1 MDQGQAPDTAMWSL
15 RSRGPAHAVIHRC
28 LDAQR
33 TAPPRGRL
41 WRTFG
46 GDPVQPA
53 AAKWYHEAIGELR
66 VAEVLGQL
74 GEGWH
79 VVHAVP
85 HSSADA
91 EIDHVLVGP
100 PGVLTLAVE
109 HRAGRRIQVS
119 GSVLY
124 VDGHRTAALPAVDH
138 QARLV
143 SRVLSRAV
151 GIPVVATPLVVVVD
165 AVRITRGALRSPA
178 AVVDARELV
187 AHLRAQPTRLP
198 ADLVRTIAR
207 AAEEWT
213 TWRPF
218 GHDAMTHRDPGHAFA
233 QLRDEV
239 ARARGRRRLWG
250 VAGVAALAVTAF
262 GAASGL
268 FS

>member
-1 MDQGQAPDTAMWSL
+1 MDQGQAPDIARWSL
-15 RSRGPAHAVIHRC
+15 RSRGPAHAAINRC

-33 TAPPRGRL
+33 AAPPRGRI
-41 WRTFG
+41 WRALG
-46 GDPVQPA
+46 GDPVLPG

-66 VAEVLGQL
+66 VGEVLREL

-85 HSSADA
+85 HSPADV

-124 VDGHRTAALPAVDH
+124 LDGYRTAAIPAAEH
-138 QARLV
+138 QARLA
-143 SRVLSRAV
+143 SRVLTRAV
-151 GIPVVATPLVVVVD
+151 GVPVVATPLVVVVD
-165 AVRITRGALRSPA
+165 AVRITRGALPSPA
-178 AVVDARELV
+178 AVVDVRELIG
-187 AHLRAQPTRLP
+187 HLRALP
-198 ADLVRTIAR
+198 AHLPAHLVRRIAR

-213 TWRPF
+213 TWRPLA
-218 GHDAMTHRDPGHAFA
+218 HDALSHRDPGHAFA
-233 QLRDEV
+233 RLREEV
-239 ARARGRRRLWG
+239 SQARGRRRLWS
-250 VAGVAALAVTAF
+250 VAGVAGLAATAF